1 MTSRYSSS
9 STIKHLKLII
19 FTYRNICE
27 RQFLLKCFLIL
38 TFIFCINGS
47 SLPLS
52 TLLTPPS
59 AVVNA
64 LPTTAQAILEPI
76 NGTQNFRIY
85 GGKKNKE
92 EKHWLDGRGLGMQHV
107 QCARKGNCEK
117 LNFTT
122 CLGATIPYKYTS
134 LDLTISHT
142 QSDVQ
147 ERLNKYMTLK
157 HMPKCWTVIQVSIVK
172 AIKINIKLLKS
183 YNYSLF

>member
-1 MTSRYSSS
+1 MFEFLFFTCR
-9 STIKHLKLII
+9 KECKL
-19 FTYRNICE
+19 
-27 RQFLLKCFLIL
+27 QFLLKFVLVF
-38 TFIFCINGS
+38 TFIAFVNGS
-47 SLPLS
+47 SLPMG

-59 AVVNA
+59 PVVNA
-64 LPTTAQAILEPI
+64 LPTTIQATLEPI
-76 NGTQNFRIY
+76 NGTRNFRIY

-107 QCARKGNCEK
+107 QCVRKGTCEI

-122 CLGATIPYKYTS
+122 CLGAKIPYSYTS

-157 HMPKCWTVIQVSIVK
+157 HMPKCWTVIQVGIAEDVK
-172 AIKINIKLLKS
+172 
-183 YNYSLF
+183 LF